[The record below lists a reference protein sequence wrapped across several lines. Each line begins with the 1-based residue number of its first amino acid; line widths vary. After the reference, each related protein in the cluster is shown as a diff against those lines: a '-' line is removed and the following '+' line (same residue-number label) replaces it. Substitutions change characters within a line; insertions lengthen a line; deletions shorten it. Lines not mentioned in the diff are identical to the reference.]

1 MKVFDTDSLGK
12 KLKYYRNKNN
22 LSQKALAD
30 KIGMKQ
36 NTISG
41 LEIGTIT
48 TFSIAKLD
56 KIAEILNVTLDDL
69 LCDSIN
75 RLSINDS
82 SRQDIYVYEAKLKKL
97 LSNINKHQLLI
108 FSEYLDEFF
117 NYKNIEK
124 EKNKD

>member
-22 LSQKALAD
+22 LSQKALAE
-30 KIGMKQ
+30 KVNMKQ

-41 LEIGTIT
+41 LETGTIN

-56 KIAEILNVTLDDL
+56 KIAEVLNVTLDDL

-75 RLSINDS
+75 RLSINGS
-82 SRQDIYVYEAKLKKL
+82 SKQDIYIYEAKLMKL
-97 LSNINKHQLLI
+97 ISNLNKHQLLI
-108 FSEYLDEFF
+108 FNEYLDEFF
-117 NYKNIEK
+117 NYKNIKK
-124 EKNKD
+124 E